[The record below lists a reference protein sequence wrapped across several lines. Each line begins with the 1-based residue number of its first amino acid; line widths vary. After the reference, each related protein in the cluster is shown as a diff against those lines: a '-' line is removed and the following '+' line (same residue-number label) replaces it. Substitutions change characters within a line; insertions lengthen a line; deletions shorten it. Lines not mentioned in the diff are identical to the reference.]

1 MWLWVAWEGGGG
13 GDMYV
18 YTAAK
23 KKFRTTFSVQ
33 EQENTETNC
42 I

>member
-1 MWLWVAWEGGGG
+1 MYATVSSLGGGEEICT
-13 GDMYV
+13 V